1 MGSVVDT
8 ATFSK
13 AQLSKYFDHIKLPQK
28 YRQDN
33 VPRDLSLLT
42 ALHIHQIAA
51 IPYDNLLLHYSQH
64 KTVDLNP
71 QSLFTKFV
79 ENGRNRGGYCM
90 EGSLFFMHVLR
101 SLGFEAYPTGVRIR
115 LREDGIP
122 KGEFVGMTHMVLIIE
137 LPEGGE
143 CDKYVC
149 DVAFGGDGPTAPM
162 PLKTGPITKN
172 LGTQEVRFVRERVPG
187 SLRHEFWVY
196 QYRNS
201 AAKPWN
207 SFYAFNDTE
216 FLEVDFNVI
225 NFFTSK
231 AGSFQNFTVVLVK
244 FLLGQDDETGEGKI
258 VGKVMLVN
266 GSVKRNMGG
275 KTEVLQVCSTE
286 AERVS
291 ALKTWFG
298 ITLTDEEVA
307 GIKGSATELK
317 EVEVIAA

>member
-8 ATFSK
+8 ATFSQ

-122 KGEFVGMTHMVLIIE
+122 KGDFISMTHIVLIIE
-137 LPEGGE
+137 LPGREE

-162 PLKTGPITKN
+162 PLKTGPVAKN
-172 LGTQEVRFVRERVPG
+172 LGSQEVRFVRERIPG
-187 SLRHEFWVY
+187 SRRHEFWVY

-201 AAKPWN
+201 ASKPWN
-207 SFYAFNDTE
+207 SFYAFDNTE
-216 FLEVDFNVI
+216 FLETDFRVV
-225 NFFTSK
+225 NFFTSTS
-231 AGSFQNFTVVLVK
+231 GSFQNFTVVLVK
-244 FLLGQDDETGEGKI
+244 FLLGQDEETGEGKI

-266 GSVKRNMGG
+266 GTVKRNMGG
-275 KTEVLQVCSTE
+275 KTEVVQVCTTE

-298 ITLTDEEVA
+298 ITLTDQEVA